1 MYDGVLRLTNA
12 PLPLQVVTVDDG
24 VYEGTETIYLT
35 LAQKDSSNN
44 VTNGM
49 GLTSETLSI
58 TLKDNDSTLHKTFK
72 HCLQKNHSSL
82 QKLILGL
89 VSST

>member
-12 PLPLQVVTVDDG
+12 SLPLQVVTVDDG

-58 TLKDNDSTLHKTFK
+58 TLKDNDSTLQR
-72 HCLQKNHSSL
+72 CI
-82 QKLILGL
+82 KLSNIVCKKIILL
-89 VSST
+89 CRS